1 MNIQTEIIFDSGTEN
16 FEFSLRKQKYIID
29 QNGTRYNVGDPHRR
43 AVTPLDMDM
52 VLDFIQEE
60 MPTAPITPAGI
71 APVSIAPKAFVAAST
86 PINPQTTHPIAK
98 ILDTLWTPE
107 IKEAYKAKIAA
118 QEALETTEEG

>member
-16 FEFSLRKQKYIID
+16 FEFSLRKQKYITD

-52 VLDFIQEE
+52 VLDFIQED
-60 MPTAPITPAGI
+60 MPATPATPVGI
-71 APVSIAPKAFVAAST
+71 APVSITPKAFAAAST

-98 ILDTLWTPE
+98 ILDILWTDE
-107 IKEAYKAKIAA
+107 IKEAYKTKMAA
-118 QEALETTEEG
+118 QEQLEIAEEG